1 MDPIA
6 ATSSM
11 PASLPASIP
20 VSMPCPPQADQ
31 SSRRQHWQCISG
43 CGACCRLDPEERGE
57 AIEALDADQRELYL
71 SMVGSDGWCIHFDT
85 GGRRCRIYDQR
96 PDFCRV
102 ENLMT
107 LFGSRDPGEP
117 APPKPTQTSQ
127 LSQGDRRQGGNSPT
141 GTNFVDEADLVG
153 EANFVG
159 EANLVGEANF
169 AGEASALAI
178 ACCKQQIRSQYGGR
192 GRVMRR
198 FLRVIRQ
205 KP

>member
-1 MDPIA
+1 MAPIA

-20 VSMPCPPQADQ
+20 VSTPCPPQANQ

-96 PDFCRV
+96 PYFCRV

-127 LSQGDRRQGGNSPT
+127 LSQGDRRQGGNSL
-141 GTNFVDEADLVG
+141 AG

-159 EANLVGEANF
+159 EADLVGEANF
-169 AGEASALAI
+169 AGEASLAI

>member
-11 PASLPASIP
+11 PASIP
-20 VSMPCPPQADQ
+20 VSTPCPPQADQ

-96 PDFCRV
+96 PYFCRV

-127 LSQGDRRQGGNSPT
+127 LSQGDRRQGGNSLA
-141 GTNFVDEADLVG
+141 GT
-153 EANFVG
+153 NFVG

>member
-96 PDFCRV
+96 PYFCRV

-127 LSQGDRRQGGNSPT
+127 LSQGDRRQGGNSL
-141 GTNFVDEADLVG
+141 AG